1 MTWTLATCTPAS
13 PGLFCRSK
21 ETMWVKQSPGV
32 RYLLSELLGALW
44 PRPTPAY
51 LLTLASPFLTF
62 SLPIKLEIP
71 QRSQNPL
78 QPLVSPGEQTPCF
91 FPATLPTQ
99 RGSSRDAHTSCWSLR
114 RARGPWGA
122 APWAGRG
129 RWSGVPKGS
138 WHLHLGPVFWQ
149 PWGGWPPFLLVL
161 WSQRRVLWPDQAL
174 AFPVL
179 RPQKPQEHGL
189 GMAQPAAPSLTR
201 PFLAEAPTALVPHS
215 PLPGALSSA
224 PGPKQPPTASTGLEL
239 LLLPPSS
246 FMPCGAAAPARVRPP
261 PPSLGTGALTLWS
274 GFWCF
279 LMPQLYLFLE
289 NLGTGRPLIHL
300 TSIGSHCTPGP
311 RATAVNSQ
319 PRALPS

>member
-1 MTWTLATCTPAS
+1 MDPGDLYTSVTRVVLQVKRDNVGEAVPWRQVPFVGTAGSSMAQAHPSLLADL
-13 PGLFCRSK
+13 GLAFS
-21 ETMWVKQSPGV
+21 
-32 RYLLSELLGALW
+32 
-44 PRPTPAY
+44 
-51 LLTLASPFLTF
+51 F